1 MTIPWLG
8 GWFEA
13 KADTVVEALHAQG
26 VRTECSRVSQY
37 FQVAKLAA
45 FPVVPVH
52 FDKFLVDTEVTVDIN
67 AFLKHNRSGGLSLSA
82 EWTEADYRS
91 DIAHVTLDAFGKP
104 TNFKLMTQVRP
115 HPHPGNSSKQQFQ
128 A

>member
-1 MTIPWLG
+1 MA
-8 GWFEA
+8 E
-13 KADTVVEALHAQG
+13 
-26 VRTECSRVSQY
+26 RVSLKAASKIKTRIKARKNLPRLP
-37 FQVAKLAA
+37 AK
-45 FPVVPVH
+45 
-52 FDKFLVDTEVTVDIN
+52 
-67 AFLKHNRSGGLSLSA
+67 R
-82 EWTEADYRS
+82 TEADYRS

>member
-1 MTIPWLG
+1 M
-8 GWFEA
+8 
-13 KADTVVEALHAQG
+13 KAARRIKIKIKA
-26 VRTECSRVSQY
+26 R
-37 FQVAKLAA
+37 KN
-45 FPVVPVH
+45 FPRRP
-52 FDKFLVDTEVTVDIN
+52 
-67 AFLKHNRSGGLSLSA
+67 A
-82 EWTEADYRS
+82 EWTEADYRA